1 MGSFLVGVL
10 VAVLIAVSAAVVLN
24 GYVPD
29 AASTAFSTQSVR
41 I

>member
-1 MGSFLVGVL
+1 MGSFLTGV
-10 VAVLIAVSAAVVLN
+10 VAAVLIAIGAAVFLS

-29 AASTAFSTQSVR
+29 AASTAFSTQGVR